1 MQLPI
6 VGFGCACT
14 SGPISLVLNSYFDKR
29 LGFAYSVANVG
40 GSIGSLV
47 MPFIIQNLLEEY
59 GLQGALLVT
68 SGLILNTAI
77 VGSLMRPFPNKESTL
92 DPVKTEEEPLV
103 DEFDHFDSTN
113 RYKNKFSLSE
123 SHIGKYTESI
133 ITKDLKLDD
142 QSLCLSQTRHNNYRE
157 RSFSERDK
165 DSESSNM
172 RNRQYNSIKALA
184 KGVSGN
190 AINIYGIMQSP
201 ETICSMLSLNVI
213 QYFGTQEEEK
223 PSEVTGQ
230 YKGVT
235 DQYKHCCHNN
245 IVHFN
250 ILNNYRLKS
259 ILFAAFCSFP
269 GCVYTIVYLPAFAK
283 DNDISND
290 RTAILLT
297 ITGVCDLVA
306 RFSFAWITDS
316 KRIKRCYILGTALG
330 VTGMATMFNPFY
342 RTFGTF
348 LVYTVIYGLFG
359 NVYFSLLTILI
370 REIVGIDKLP
380 AALSLQILIHGV
392 SAIVFAPLLGTYFN

>member
-14 SGPISLVLNSYFDKR
+14 SGPIFLVLNSYFDKR
-29 LGFAYSVANVG
+29 LGFAYSVASIG

-47 MPFIIQNLLEEY
+47 MPIIIQNLLEEY
-59 GLQGALLVT
+59 GLQGALLIT

-77 VGSLMRPFPNKESTL
+77 VGSLMRPFPNKENML
-92 DPVKTEEEPLV
+92 DPVRTEEEPLV

-113 RYKNKFSLSE
+113 RYKDKCSLSE

-142 QSLCLSQTRHNNYRE
+142 QSLCLHLLQTRHSNLRE

-172 RNRQYNSIKALA
+172 RNRPYNSIKALA
-184 KGVSGN
+184 KGVSEN
-190 AINIYGIMQSP
+190 AINIYSIMQTP
-201 ETICSMLSLNVI
+201 ETICSMLSLHMI
-213 QYFGTQEEEK
+213 QHIGTQQEEK

-230 YKGVT
+230 YK
-235 DQYKHCCHNN
+235 QCCYNN
-245 IVHFN
+245 IIHFN

-283 DNDISND
+283 DNDISIE

-306 RFSFAWITDS
+306 RFSLAWITDS
-316 KRIKRCYILGTALG
+316 KRIRRCHILGTALG
-330 VTGMATMFNPFY
+330 ITGMATMFNPFY

-348 LVYTVIYGLFG
+348 LVYAVSYGLFG

-370 REIVGIDKLP
+370 REIVGIERLP
-380 AALSLQILIHGV
+380 AALSLQILIHGI
-392 SAIVFAPLLGTYFN
+392 SSIVFTPLLGMYFN